1 MLNNARTLR
10 INGCARVGRRHWG
23 DLREPS
29 AGGGGRCFAD
39 FREGVELRVRHLQE
53 QGVEIVPVNPNATE
67 VLGVPAI
74 PSLAQVEGPI
84 DAVVVFRPAAEAL
97 EITREAIALG
107 AGAVWLQ
114 EGVVSAEAAATARDA
129 GLRFVMDRCIGMTHG
144 ALGLGPGP
152 DPEAAACAV
161 PAAVDGSR
169 RPAR

>member
-1 MLNNARTLR
+1 MPERSESTDVPVSDDVIGEIYASIRR
-10 INGCARVGRRHWG
+10 AVVVGASPTSG
-23 DLREPS
+23 KASNYVS
-29 AGGGGRCFAD
+29 AY
-39 FREGVELRVRHLQE
+39 LQE